1 MWRKLGTAA
10 LFSVLLQGCSK
21 PTLEVDALVYEPAKV
36 VKPFKLKNQHGND
49 VGVDDLKSQWDLLFL
64 GYTSCPDVCPMTLA
78 KLRQVEKKLAVE
90 DINVWFI
97 SVDPNRDTAQ
107 KRLQYINY
115 FNPNYQAVSGP
126 HKALYPFVQNLG
138 LIYAVTEE
146 QTGDYLVD
154 HSASVALVDP
164 HGKIRAIF
172 KPEFKAGSV
181 PTINTDAMIEDLKSI
196 LSYYGS

>member
-1 MWRKLGTAA
+1 MWRKLGAAA

-36 VKPFKLKNQHGND
+36 VKPFKLKNQHGSD

-78 KLRQVEKKLAVE
+78 KLRQVEKKLAIE

>member
-1 MWRKLGTAA
+1 MSHDL
-10 LFSVLLQGCSK
+10 SK
-21 PTLEVDALVYEPAKV
+21 APA
-36 VKPFKLKNQHGND
+36 G
-49 VGVDDLKSQWDLLFL
+49 
-64 GYTSCPDVCPMTLA
+64 
-78 KLRQVEKKLAVE
+78 RKKLAIE

-164 HGKIRAIF
+164 HGKIRL
-172 KPEFKAGSV
+172 SS
-181 PTINTDAMIEDLKSI
+181 NLNLKLAVYQPLI
-196 LSYYGS
+196 QTP

>member
-1 MWRKLGTAA
+1 MWRKLGAVA

-21 PTLEVDALVYEPAKV
+21 PALEVDALVYEPAKV

-49 VGVDDLKSQWDLLFL
+49 VGVDDLKSQWNLLFL

-78 KLRQVEKKLAVE
+78 QLRQVEKKLAIE

-181 PTINTDAMIEDLKSI
+181 PTINTDTMIKDLKSI
-196 LSYYGS
+196 LSYYGG